1 MKVLLL
7 CLVCLLGLNGAWAD
21 ETEVLKKI
29 SSMTDLSGIVMIG
42 DGRSV
47 HYQQSFGFA
56 DHAKG
61 QPIDEHTLF
70 PLASLTKP
78 FTALAV
84 SQLADHGKLSFDDPV
99 SCYLSEFAPHP
110 TLTIRNLLEHRSGLV
125 RDLTDTHQISP
136 YEPISTEALIDRIA
150 DALLQ
155 SEPGRTYSY
164 SNANYQ
170 VLAALVEV
178 VSQQSYE
185 AYLMDHIF
193 NPSGMTSTHVLH
205 GFAPAELAKGHAG
218 SRLLASYHFSHAY
231 GSGNLASTAA
241 DLHRFVASLACGLFG
256 PPSALLGWMHGS
268 LLGHRYIEHTGHLGS
283 GYATCLRYFWEDD
296 LAVIVLLNTLYPDI
310 LEVVDALG
318 ASALQMEPREQN
330 VRVWKPAKPMFEPV
344 AFQSDDGQTL
354 VLQIRN
360 NILTVIPQTGRTVYL
375 QQAGEGGYH
384 DPEHPLFTH
393 HLIADEN
400 NTLIAYEVRGLVRT
414 KRYFRVE

>member
-7 CLVCLLGLNGAWAD
+7 CLVCLLCINGAWAD

-47 HYQQSFGFA
+47 HYQQGFGFA
-56 DHAKG
+56 DRKTR
-61 QPIDEHTLF
+61 QPINEHTLF

-84 SQLADHGKLSFDDPV
+84 SQLADQGRLSIDDPV
-99 SCYLSEFAPHP
+99 ATYLSEFAPHP

-125 RDLTDTHQISP
+125 RDLIDTHRISP
-136 YEPISTEALIDRIA
+136 YEPISSEDLIGRIA
-150 DALLQ
+150 DAGLQ
-155 SEPGRTYSY
+155 SEPGSTYSY

-193 NPSGMTSTHVLH
+193 NPSSMASTQVLH
-205 GFAPAELAKGHAG
+205 GFAPVELAKGHAG

-231 GSGNLASTAA
+231 GSGNLASTAG
-241 DLHRFVASLACGLFG
+241 DLHRFVGFLGSGLFG
-256 PPSALLGWMHGS
+256 PASSLLGWMHGS
-268 LLGHRYIEHTGHLGS
+268 LEGRRYIEHTGHLGS
-283 GYATCLRYFWEDD
+283 GYATCLRYFWEDGI
-296 LAVIVLLNTLYPDI
+296 AVIVLLNTLYPDI

-318 ASALQMEPREQN
+318 ASALQMELKKQD
-330 VRVWKPAKPMFEPV
+330 VRVWKPSKPMLEPV
-344 AFQSDDGQTL
+344 AFHSDDGQTL
-354 VLQIRN
+354 VIQIRN
-360 NILTVIPQTGRTVYL
+360 NILTVIPRTGRTVYL
-375 QQAGEGGYH
+375 QQAGEGEYH

-393 HLIADEN
+393 HLIADET

-414 KRYFRVE
+414 KRYFRAQ